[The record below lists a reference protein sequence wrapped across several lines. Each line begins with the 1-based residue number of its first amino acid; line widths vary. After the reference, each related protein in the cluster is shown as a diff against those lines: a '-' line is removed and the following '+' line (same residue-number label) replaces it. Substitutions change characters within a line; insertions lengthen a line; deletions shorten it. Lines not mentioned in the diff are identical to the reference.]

1 MTSKPLTKISEI
13 PSEIRD
19 ICQFLVLFWYIVY
32 VVLLT
37 CSCCRL
43 YSSKYFFPI
52 SFLYLHFSLPCLHRT
67 YSIFSRIKFRQLLAS
82 FYDTFA
88 HFSYSLIFQFSAFT
102 LVCLRL
108 CSAKEITSLAR
119 LLKIFKKGSYRILS
133 SHLNNSLSFLSVFF
147 FTLYFVPQRQLLKS
161 LNINLKMQKCKLV

>member
-1 MTSKPLTKISEI
+1 MTSKRLTKIYEI

-43 YSSKYFFPI
+43 YSSKYFVPI

-67 YSIFSRIKFRQLLAS
+67 CSIFSRIKFRQFLSKLLWQHLCTL
-82 FYDTFA
+82 FI
-88 HFSYSLIFQFSAFT
+88 FSHISVFSLT
-102 LVCLRL
+102 LVCLRV
-108 CSAKEITSLAR
+108 CSAKEITSLIR
-119 LLKIFKKGSYRILS
+119 LPWFYVTTCSKHIYLPY
-133 SHLNNSLSFLSVFF
+133 SF
-147 FTLYFVPQRQLLKS
+147 YCP
-161 LNINLKMQKCKLV
+161 